1 MRADRHTFR
10 PYGLYGGSPGRPS
23 RNLLTAGGEER
34 EIAAKVT
41 MTMRR
46 GDVFR
51 HDQPGPGGWG
61 DPLERDPA
69 RVLRDVRNE
78 LVSVESARDDYGVVI
93 DRTAW
98 RVDEAA
104 TVTLR
109 ATLRTRRG
117 WAERPVVSR

>member
-1 MRADRHTFR
+1 
-10 PYGLYGGSPGRPS
+10 
-23 RNLLTAGGEER
+23 
-34 EIAAKVT
+34 

-61 DPLERDPA
+61 DPLDREPA

-78 LVSVESARDDYGVVI
+78 LVSRESARDDYGVVI
-93 DRTAW
+93 DRAAW
-98 RVDEAA
+98 RVDEGA
-104 TVTLR
+104 TAVRRAELR
-109 ATLRTRRG
+109 QRRG